1 MTEEEK
7 QELLTA
13 MLQGM
18 HRKDKEYIMSIQIV
32 ALVLLQERR
41 DAELEALAVRIAILL
56 CRLLGVKEDLFRADL
71 AFALMMAIVEGDK

>member
-1 MTEEEK
+1 MNEEEK

-32 ALVLLQERR
+32 ALVFLRAG

-56 CRLLGVKEDLFRADL
+56 CRLLGVQEDLFRADL